1 MSRMSDF
8 SHLRQIY
15 TLYQWNKLK
24 TELFLRS
31 FMKSDVQQD
40 VFFLI
45 CALKRG
51 STGGLFKENRAF
63 AKCRECPNFRIY
75 GTFAPFLD
83 GFSSKLTIFRLT
95 FEKKHVQ

>member
-40 VFFLI
+40 VFSYLCLEKRVNWGVIQGKSGIREMSRMSEFSYLWHI
-45 CALKRG
+45 YTLFRWIPLKV
-51 STGGLFKENRAF
+51 EAF
-63 AKCRECPNFRIY
+63 
-75 GTFAPFLD
+75 FA
-83 GFSSKLTIFRLT
+83 
-95 FEKKHVQ
+95 